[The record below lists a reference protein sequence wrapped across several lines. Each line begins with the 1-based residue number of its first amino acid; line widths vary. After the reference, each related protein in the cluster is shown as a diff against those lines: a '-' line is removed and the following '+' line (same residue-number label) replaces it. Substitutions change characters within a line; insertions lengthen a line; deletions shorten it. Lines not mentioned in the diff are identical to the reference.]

1 MNELFLL
8 LVNILLFFLYLLFS
22 IFHFVCVCLWLTWL
36 LFIGQE
42 AKLNQRR
49 TVKKHCFIN
58 KCIL

>member
-8 LVNILLFFLYLLFS
+8 LVNILLFASIFCFLFS
-22 IFHFVCVCLWLTWL
+22 ILCDCLCLTWL